1 MKIVLGA
8 LAVLLVLPAVFA
20 LLVLVWP
27 DSDLDDA
34 AQQTLAAQPAQ
45 VDEQENLFNGLT
57 GFGAPLNEEDFV
69 AYGAHRVRE
78 INRRFALTD
87 SSDNPGADIDFTDVW
102 PASGAS
108 TVSQDLCNPDEN
120 PCAGYWREQRATLD
134 ELERRHRTHLQRL
147 AHLHTLPGYA
157 MTMTPDYRAP
167 LPRISDFLAVYKLRL
182 NILGARCAAA
192 DTRRAFDGITTEI
205 AFARRILHQTHHLL
219 RKMVAAEQLR
229 QALYVYAECADLAYR
244 EATTPD
250 PVTPLTAAEM
260 SLREP
265 YMTMFSEAVRQLTQ
279 LSMWS
284 SSIPPGEDVADWAL
298 RPLIKPNRSANLAFA
313 TYTTLAAI
321 SELPPTRLQS
331 ETPHLLA
338 TLQVSWYEY
347 LINPVG
353 AILQRIATPTGA
365 RYMYRLHDVSG
376 LIALLNAKLELRKQN
391 VTADG
396 LHAALAASAWRNP
409 YDNGALSWDSA
420 TQMLSFASPNGSSR
434 ANRLR
439 HVLQ

>member
-1 MKIVLGA
+1 VKILLAV
-8 LAVLLVLPAVFA
+8 LAVLLVLPAALA

-27 DSDLDDA
+27 DSELDAA
-34 AQQTLAAQPAQ
+34 AQQTLATLPVQ
-45 VDEQENLFNGLT
+45 VDEQDNLFNGLT
-57 GFGAPLNEEDFV
+57 GFDAPLNEDDFV
-69 AYGAHRVRE
+69 AYGAQRVRE
-78 INRRFALTD
+78 INRRFAATD
-87 SSDNPGADIDFTDVW
+87 SSDNPGADIDFTDIW

-108 TVSQDLCNPDEN
+108 TVARDLCNADEN
-120 PCAGYWREQRATLD
+120 PCAGYWRGQRAALD
-134 ELERRHRTHLQRL
+134 ELERRHRTYLQRL

-192 DTRRAFDGITTEI
+192 DTRRAFDGIAGEI
-205 AFARRILHQTHHLL
+205 AFARRIMHQTHQLL
-219 RKMVAAEQLR
+219 RKMVAVEQLR
-229 QALYVYAECADLAYR
+229 QALYVYAECVDMAYR
-244 EATTPD
+244 EPTTPA
-250 PVTPLTAAEM
+250 PIAPLTAAEI

-265 YMTMFSEAVRQLTQ
+265 YMTMFREAVRQLTQ

-284 SSIPPGEDVADWAL
+284 ISIPPGEDVASWAL

-321 SELPPTRLQS
+321 STLPPASLQS
-331 ETPHLLA
+331 ETPRLLA
-338 TLQVSWYEY
+338 TLQVSWHEY

-353 AILQRIATPTGA
+353 AILQQVAAPTGST
-365 RYMYRLHDVSG
+365 YMYRLHDVSG
-376 LIALLNAKLELRKQN
+376 LIALLNAKLELRSQN
-391 VTADG
+391 VSADG
-396 LHAALAASAWRNP
+396 LNAALAASTWRNP

-420 TQMLSFASPNGSSR
+420 TQMLSFASPNEHSR

-439 HVLQ
+439 HIPQ